1 MDGEEEP
8 FQTENTLSAAEILK
22 AWTLGGQKS
31 LEMEDKLGTLEE
43 GKIADIAIF
52 DRDLT
57 TENPKTVKDAKVI
70 LTILD
75 GKVIYKL

>member
-43 GKIADIAIF
+43 E
-52 DRDLT
+52 RLQ
-57 TENPKTVKDAKVI
+57 I
-70 LTILD
+70 LQFLIE
-75 GKVIYKL
+75 I

>member
-1 MDGEEEP
+1 M
-8 FQTENTLSAAEILK
+8 K
-22 AWTLGGQKS
+22 
-31 LEMEDKLGTLEE
+31 DKLGTLEE

-75 GKVIYKL
+75 GKIIYKL

>member
-8 FQTENTLSAAEILK
+8 FQTENTLSAVEILK

-75 GKVIYKL
+75 GKIIYKL

>member
-1 MDGEEEP
+1 MEKKNQ

-43 GKIADIAIF
+43 GKIADMLNF
-52 DRDLT
+52 
-57 TENPKTVKDAKVI
+57 
-70 LTILD
+70 
-75 GKVIYKL
+75 